1 MKFLDYLERKIR
13 RVAIPDLVVYI
24 IIGQVIAFFLS
35 MSNPQ
40 ALEIFML
47 TPRLVLQGEVWRLVS
62 FLFLPPMMHPIFAF
76 FFWYLMYMFGS
87 AVQGQWGVARFNL
100 YLLIGYIANVSA
112 SFLLLDQ
119 PAANGF
125 LYGTIFFAFAVFYP
139 DFELRLMF
147 ILPVKVKWLALLAA
161 FPYVSSLLF
170 GPMMN
175 RVLAVASVLNFLLFF
190 WPDFVS
196 KVRYGHR
203 KRQQKIQRQREKN
216 TPRHVC
222 TVCGINNLDAP
233 KMQFRYC
240 SKCDGGKYG
249 YCMDH
254 LNSHD
259 HIQSEENSASS

>member
-13 RVAIPDLVVYI
+13 RFAIPDLVVYI
-24 IIGQVIAFFLS
+24 IIGQVIAFFLA
-35 MSNPQ
+35 MPNPN
-40 ALEIFML
+40 ALEIFQF
-47 TPRLVLQGEVWRLVS
+47 TPQLVLQGQVWRLVS
-62 FLFLPPMMHPIFAF
+62 FLFMPPTFSIFII

-87 AVQGQWGVARFNL
+87 ALQGQWGVARFNL
-100 YLLIGYIANVSA
+100 YLLIGYIANVA
-112 SFLLLDQ
+112 VAFLVPES
-119 PAANGF
+119 PANNGF
-125 LYGTIFFAFAVFYP
+125 LYGTIFFAFAVFFP

-161 FPYVSSLLF
+161 YPYVQSLVF
-170 GPMMN
+170 GPMPM
-175 RVLAVASVLNFLLFF
+175 RVYAVASVLNFLLFF

-203 KRQQKIQRQREKN
+203 KRQQKVQRKKEKN

-222 TVCGINNLDAP
+222 TVCGINNLQDP

-240 SKCDGGKYG
+240 SKCDDGKYG

-254 LNSHD
+254 LESHT
-259 HIQSEENSASS
+259 HIQGKNNSTSS

>member
-13 RVAIPDLVVYI
+13 RFAIPDLVVYI
-24 IIGQVIAFFLS
+24 IIGQVIAAFLS

-40 ALEIFML
+40 AMSIFL
-47 TPRLVLQGEVWRLVS
+47 LVPQLVLEGQVWRLVS
-62 FLFLPPMMHPIFAF
+62 FLFMPPPLDIFVI

-87 AVQGQWGVARFNL
+87 ALQGQWGVARFNL
-100 YLLIGYIANVSA
+100 YLLIGYLANVA
-112 SFLLLDQ
+112 VSFLVPDA
-119 PAANGF
+119 PANNGF
-125 LYGTIFFAFAVFYP
+125 LYGTIFFAFAVLYP

-147 ILPVKVKWLALLAA
+147 ILPVKVKWLALLGAY
-161 FPYVSSLLF
+161 PYVQFLLF
-170 GPMMN
+170 GPNEM
-175 RVLAVASVLNFLLFF
+175 RVYAVASVLNFLLFF

-203 KRQQKIQRQREKN
+203 KRQQKIQRVKAKN

-222 TVCGINNLDAP
+222 TVCGLNNLQAP

-240 SKCDGGKYG
+240 SKCDGGSYG

-254 LNSHD
+254 LENHE
-259 HIQSEENSASS
+259 HITSENKSPSS